1 MVFSPRIKLQPLA
14 DLCQRLATALHAGI
28 DLRTIL
34 AREAERASGVA
45 KRLLSAVS
53 EAINRGETLAE
64 ALAAAGDFFPDLFR
78 ELAEVGEQTGHHA
91 EVFAQLAEHYRGKLS
106 LRRTFLATIAWPAV
120 QLGLAVLIIGFLI
133 WVMGPINDMVDNA
146 QTTIDPLGLGLI
158 GNRGLAI
165 YVAFLACVGVPLL
178 LFVKAAQRGLVWVRP
193 IQRVVLRLPWIGR
206 QLQTVALARLAW
218 SMHLTMNAGMEV
230 RRALRISLRSTRN
243 ARYTD
248 QIDRIDAA
256 IAEGNS
262 IYEAFYMSGVCP
274 ADFLDTLAVGEQSGK
289 IVESM
294 GQLSRQ
300 YDQQARSALTT
311 LTMLSGVA
319 VWIVIGAISVALI
332 FRLFMFY
339 IGTIYNAMEPF

>member
-1 MVFSPRIKLQPLA
+1 MVFSPRIKLKPLA

-28 DLRTIL
+28 DLRTVL
-34 AREAERASGVA
+34 ARETERASGA
-45 KRLLSAVS
+45 TKRRLAVVS
-53 EAINRGETLAE
+53 EAVNRGETLAE
-64 ALAAAGDFFPDLFR
+64 GLAAAGDFFPSLFR
-78 ELAEVGEQTGHHA
+78 ELATVGEQTGHHA
-91 EVFAQLAEHYRGKLS
+91 EVFAQLAEHYRGQLS
-106 LRRTFLATIAWPAV
+106 LRRTFLAAIAWPLV
-120 QLGLAVLIIGFLI
+120 QLGLAVLIVGVLI
-133 WVMGPINDMVDNA
+133 WAMGLIEKMTGTKV
-146 QTTIDPLGLGLI
+146 DPLGLGLT

-165 YVAFLACVGVPLL
+165 YVVFLACVGVPLL

-193 IQRVVLRLPWIGR
+193 LQRVVLRLPWIGR
-206 QLQTVALARLAW
+206 PLQTVALARLAW

-256 IAEGNS
+256 IAEGSS

-300 YDQQARSALTT
+300 YDQQARAALTT
-311 LTMLSGVA
+311 LTMLAGVA
-319 VWIVIGAISVALI
+319 VWIVIGAIIVALI

-339 IGTIYNAMEPF
+339 IGTIYDAMDQL

>member
-1 MVFSPRIKLQPLA
+1 MVFSPRIKLGPLA

-28 DLRTIL
+28 DLRTVL
-34 AREAERASGVA
+34 AREAERASSTT
-45 KRLLSAVS
+45 KRRLSAVS
-53 EAINRGETLAE
+53 EAVKRGETLAE

-78 ELAEVGEQTGHHA
+78 DLAEVGEQTGHHA
-91 EVFAQLAEHYRGKLS
+91 EVFAQLAEHYRGQLS
-106 LRRTFLATIAWPAV
+106 LRRTFLGTIAWPMI
-120 QLGLAVLIIGFLI
+120 QLGLAVLIIGVLI
-133 WVMGPINDMVDNA
+133 WVMGMIEKM
-146 QTTIDPLGLGLI
+146 TGTKIDPLGLGLI

-178 LFVKAAQRGLVWVRP
+178 LFGKAAQRGLVWVRP